1 MDSFRMDLDP
11 ILCTHYTIVR
21 FRKIPKKHHLRGAI
35 LKYALLIILQTDQ
48 SLCEKSNPVFVPC
61 DHIFT

>member
-1 MDSFRMDLDP
+1 MDLDS

-48 SLCEKSNPVFVPC
+48 SLCEKCNPVFIPC

>member
-1 MDSFRMDLDP
+1 MDLDP

-21 FRKIPKKHHLRGAI
+21 FRKIPEKHHLRGAV

-48 SLCEKSNPVFVPC
+48 SLCKKRNPVFIPL
-61 DHIFT
+61 

>member
-1 MDSFRMDLDP
+1 MNLDS

-21 FRKIPKKHHLRGAI
+21 FRKIPEKHHLRGAV

-48 SLCEKSNPVFVPC
+48 SLCKKRNPVFIPC
-61 DHIFT
+61 DHIFA